1 MNARRVAIVAV
12 ALCAF
17 LALAMPAYA
26 ALGTRLVR
34 PTQQLGSGQW
44 GAAPS
49 ATALSF
55 GTQGTQQIFFTVA
68 NSGTL
73 PLVGA
78 TYAVSGANFKVGMT
92 MSLLACVGGT
102 WNISTGA
109 CTGGQA
115 QTIVSTTGT
124 ATSASVSTAGL
135 LPTAVG
141 ATVTLEALLNKAPA
155 KTTVGFVSV
164 SVDRSQAR
172 AATVT
177 NA

>member
-1 MNARRVAIVAV
+1 MQMQRAAVISV
-12 ALCAF
+12 ALCACF
-17 LALAMPAYA
+17 ATAAPAYA
-26 ALGTRLVR
+26 AIGTRLIK
-34 PTQQLGSGQW
+34 PTQQLGSGAW

-49 ATALSF
+49 ATSLSF
-55 GTQGTQQIFFTVA
+55 GAQGVQQIFVSVA

-78 TYAVSGANFKVGMT
+78 TYTVSGSGFKPGMT
-92 MSLLACVGGT
+92 LSLLACVGGT
-102 WNISTGA
+102 WNINTGA
-109 CTGGQA
+109 CIGGQA
-115 QTIVSTTGT
+115 QTIVTTTGA

-141 ATVTLEALLNKAPA
+141 ATVTLQALLNKAPA
-155 KTTVGFVSV
+155 KTTVGAVNV
-164 SVDRSQAR
+164 IVNRTQVR